1 MLLRA
6 VRKLS
11 ADARGDEFDDQ
22 NKHHQAPDERADHT
36 PAAGVETL
44 RQRRADTARADDA
57 ERRGV
62 FEVDVKA
69 VDGSGN
75 EARGELRDNAVADLL
90 EGGAFDYDNI
100 KKAIDKATGNLDD
113 VVYESIQYEGYGP
126 GGIAVMVECLTD
138 NRNRTA
144 STVRANFSK
153 HGGNLGTN
161 GSVSY
166 LFKRKGV
173 ITFEKGNIDEDTAM
187 MTALDAGADDFDAT
201 EDGYEIYTTP
211 DVFLAVKDA
220 ISSLGVE
227 DFTTCEITFVPD
239 NYVSLDDETKEKA
252 ERLIEALE
260 DNDDV
265 QEVYHNLED

>member
-1 MLLRA
+1 M
-6 VRKLS
+6 
-11 ADARGDEFDDQ
+11 
-22 NKHHQAPDERADHT
+22 
-36 PAAGVETL
+36 
-44 RQRRADTARADDA
+44 
-57 ERRGV
+57 
-62 FEVDVKA
+62 
-69 VDGSGN
+69 
-75 EARGELRDNAVADLL
+75 
-90 EGGAFDYDNI
+90 DNI